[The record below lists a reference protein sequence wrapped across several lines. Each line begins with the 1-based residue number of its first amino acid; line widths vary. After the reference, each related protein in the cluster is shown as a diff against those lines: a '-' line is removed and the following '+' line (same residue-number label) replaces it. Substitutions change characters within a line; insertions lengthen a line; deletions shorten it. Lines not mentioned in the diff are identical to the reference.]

1 MSKKIYN
8 RIYTKEKFE
17 AVNKYN
23 KQLLDDYILE
33 IKAQGKSEGSIKQ
46 YYSDGRIIMIL
57 VMELFDNK
65 PLHKF
70 TRKMAR
76 NLILHFQELDM
87 SNARINRLLS
97 TFRNIMNFGCEGDE
111 DYEEDFEDC
120 KLNPSRVRGLQK
132 QKTREIIF
140 LSMKEIQAI
149 YDRLIADENYQ
160 DATLLGLLTDSAC
173 RKNEAYQVEKDSIT
187 QDGSFTNVVTG
198 KRGKKFPLM
207 YHDMTKKAH
216 KLYMSQRGEDDIDSL
231 WITKHD
237 GELKQ
242 ASYESLY
249 AWVIS
254 WRKILKD
261 ELNIDKEFNP
271 HSFRHSS
278 LELLNTGEHYI
289 AKKLNKK
296 FSLQELKVY
305 AHHEST
311 DTTSSYLINKDDELL
326 LEAFGLS

>member
-1 MSKKIYN
+1 MSKVYN
-8 RIYTKEKFE
+8 RIFTEKKWQE
-17 AVNKYN
+17 VNKYN
-23 KQLLDDYILE
+23 KNLMEDFLLELKSQKKKKGTIDQYRNDLRILFIYILE
-33 IKAQGKSEGSIKQ
+33 
-46 YYSDGRIIMIL
+46 
-57 VMELFDNK
+57 ELDNK
-65 PLHKF
+65 PIHKLKKRNF
-70 TRKMAR
+70 RDYSLWLQDKNMSSAR
-76 NLILHFQELDM
+76 V
-87 SNARINRLLS
+87 NRLLS
-97 TFRNIMNFGCEGDE
+97 ALRSMLSFAEDDDEYGEDIEINYAAKVKGLTKEKARDIHFLTMSEIMTIYNSL
-111 DYEEDFEDC
+111 
-120 KLNPSRVRGLQK
+120 KAQK
-132 QKTREIIF
+132 KYQ
-140 LSMKEIQAI
+140 QALLCAL
-149 YDRLIADENYQ
+149 LI
-160 DATLLGLLTDSAC
+160 DSAG
-173 RKNEAYQVEKDSIT
+173 RRQEVYQVLKNAISKEAN
-187 QDGSFTNVVTG
+187 FTNEVIG
-198 KRGKKFPLM
+198 KRGKKFRLF
-207 YHDMTKKAH
+207 YNDLTLEAYD
-216 KLYMSQRGEDDIDSL
+216 LYMAQRGEDDIDSL